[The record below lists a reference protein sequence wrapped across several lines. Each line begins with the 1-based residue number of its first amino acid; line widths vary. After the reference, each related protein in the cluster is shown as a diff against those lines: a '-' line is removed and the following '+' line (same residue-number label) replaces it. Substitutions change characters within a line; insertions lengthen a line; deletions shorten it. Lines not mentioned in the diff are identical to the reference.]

1 MVKTIAI
8 GGREYI
14 FAANAATPFRY
25 KQLFNEDLFVVFSE
39 AAKTEESAPLAE
51 TVAKMAYI
59 MIRQAEKADMNKI
72 SMEDFM
78 SWLEDFG
85 PMDPECSCYAC
96 TNFSAAYVRHLIKA
110 NEMFGLRL
118 CTYHNI
124 HFLLVLMERIRQ
136 AIAEDRL
143 GDFRKEFYERLG

>member
-8 GGREYI
+8 GGKEYI

-85 PMDPECSCYAC
+85 PMDLMIAGEEIM
-96 TNFSAAYVRHLIKA
+96 NFYLSSTTGTSIPK
-110 NEMFGLRL
+110 
-118 CTYHNI
+118 
-124 HFLLVLMERIRQ
+124 
-136 AIAEDRL
+136 
-143 GDFRKEFYERLG
+143 KK